1 VVTHQW
7 PGLQRAIIGVRKR
20 LDEKKPSLPKFS
32 PGFNGPRGMP
42 RQYWPFATKSVSRDL
57 RQKKMNQSLNGLKK
71 ST

>member
-1 VVTHQW
+1 MVSILGHGSIQIPVFPAQVVTHQW

-42 RQYWPFATKSVSRDL
+42 PPILAFRHKIGVS
-57 RQKKMNQSLNGLKK
+57 
-71 ST
+71 